1 MSSMPFDGPPMPP
14 MPSIVSS
21 VMPSTVASSMPSGGP
36 DPAGAMPPTAR
47 ARSLVSGLLAL
58 VALVG
63 PAQAQ
68 QPGDEPDPRP
78 RQATVPDR
86 QLPPPVIAGVRLMSH
101 QFEQT
106 LGRDCAPERCF
117 SKGCLYVSHTVVDRP
132 AARSL
137 PGLGIGPGPGG
148 GDPEQ
153 VYLTTVECSFAHE
166 PTVKAKDARAL
177 AKRLGSKLSSGWT
190 KVDVTFES
198 LDPLPDFLR
207 DPPEEPEEPEE
218 PPAPIEEPA
227 PDAGPPPAPETW
239 DGAVAGREAWLSV
252 LPHFPWML
260 GLFFGTLAALI
271 VIWAARRL
279 GRISPEEQALLASL
293 ATEAPA
299 EVPSDAID
307 GAEAPE
313 DKADAEADRVEARL
327 KAWRD
332 RLARS
337 DLEADQVLQVLV
349 TDLLR
354 TGERRM
360 LAKAVILF
368 PDAFPRVFPK
378 GGDFASAKFELAE
391 FLKHADPAALPSDGQ
406 FFDTLD
412 RYAMSAALTAQP
424 DTELIRTLH
433 DDFGPAALVDAVG
446 RLPARHGA
454 LLFAVAPEAMQYESV
469 RRLDARVLAA
479 LVGQLMRSNRMDP
492 AETTYLLDVLD
503 HLRRGEG
510 IPAPPPHGA
519 VSDRGSAFDATGALS
534 IMLPHVDPE
543 TRRALVDAALSH
555 HAGHLPSWMHDTL
568 FGEMLLR
575 VDDELRTDLLLE
587 VDPDALAA
595 WLAVQAEAVK
605 KTIESRMPTAL
616 RAALGGAPALRGAAL
631 YARANDGR
639 AALSSGLQRRLA
651 RRGVAFHSLL
661 A

>member
-1 MSSMPFDGPPMPP
+1 
-14 MPSIVSS
+14 MPSR
-21 VMPSTVASSMPSGGP
+21 MTPMTRPTP
-36 DPAGAMPPTAR
+36 PALR
-47 ARSLVSGLLAL
+47 AAALLAL
-58 VALVG
+58 ALLAAPAAAQTPAAPAAPEG
-63 PAQAQ
+63 PRRA
-68 QPGDEPDPRP
+68 E
-78 RQATVPDR
+78 VPDR
-86 QLPPPVIAGVRLMSH
+86 QLPPPVLAGVRLMSH
-101 QFEQT
+101 QFEQA
-106 LGRDCAPERCF
+106 LARDCAPERCF

-137 PGLGIGPGPGG
+137 PGLGLDPGPGG
-148 GDPEQ
+148 GDGEQ

-166 PTVKAKDARAL
+166 PSVAAKNARAL

-218 PPAPIEEPA
+218 PEAPPVEEPEA
-227 PDAGPPPAPETW
+227 DAGPPPAPETW

-260 GLFFGTLAALI
+260 GLLLATLAALI

-279 GRISPEEQALLASL
+279 GRVSPEEQALIASL
-293 ATEAPA
+293 AAEGPAAP
-299 EVPSDAID
+299 DD
-307 GAEAPE
+307 PE
-313 DKADAEADRVEARL
+313 DADAEPDADPADLEAERVSARL
-327 KAWRD
+327 RAWRD

-391 FLKHADPAALPSDGQ
+391 FLKHADRGALPSDGQ

-424 DTELIRTLH
+424 DTGLIRSLH
-433 DDFGPAALVDAVG
+433 DDFGPAALVDAVA

-454 LLFAVAPEAMQYESV
+454 LLFAVAPEAMQYEAV
-469 RRLDARVLAA
+469 RRLDGRTLAA

-503 HLRRGEG
+503 ALRKGEG
-510 IPAPPPHGA
+510 VPAPPPHGA

-575 VDDELRTDLLLE
+575 LDDELRTDLLLE

-595 WLAVQAEAVK
+595 WLAVQTAAAKTAIEA
-605 KTIESRMPTAL
+605 RMPTAL
-616 RAALGGAPALRGAAL
+616 RAALGGAPPLRGAAL

-639 AALSSGLQRRLA
+639 AALSAGLQRRLT
-651 RRGVAFHSLL
+651 RRGVAFHGLL